1 MKHWLALGMGCLVS
15 AAAGAAEPTA
25 QSLLAQQRERS
36 GGERW
41 ESVAGLHWQGQIAAG
56 GLAGEISATEDLREG
71 RYRTLYQL
79 GPARGGDGWDGEQA
93 WTLHSDGAVVAIG
106 QTAVLQR
113 NRTDQWMSRRGYLAP
128 DLLGAQA
135 GPVTQVTVDGE
146 VWQRFTLTPVDGAP
160 VEFGFA
166 ADGWLRELRSQ
177 IEGRTITT
185 RLEDYRAVAGLQ
197 LPFRLVVDEGD
208 PRLLSEVQWAE
219 VSVLDDDKLA
229 AQDLAAPTA
238 SIDFRFTDGQPV
250 DLPFELINNHIYVQV
265 EVNGQPLRLL
275 FDTGGVNLLTPKAA
289 ERLGLSSSGQLAA
302 RGVGEKAQDVGFAQA
317 EQLRI
322 GTFELDQ
329 PLFYVIDLGPM
340 MGVEGME
347 FDGLVGFEVFK
358 RAIVQIDYPARRLRL
373 YPEGSA
379 QASGHTL
386 PFVLDE
392 RIPVIEGQ
400 LDGLPLRI
408 SIDTGSRA
416 ALTVHSPFARR
427 QQLEQQKALAAP
439 AINGWGVGG
448 GLTSQAFRI
457 DRLQLGAIAI
467 DGVTADMYLGDKGA
481 FANNE
486 TDANLGSGLLK
497 AFVATFDYA
506 RQSLTLAPGPDGY
519 QDDGYDRIGAWLNL
533 ADDDTLAVA
542 AVTADGPADQAGLKP
557 GDHITA
563 LADQPV
569 GSRSLADWRAW
580 SRQLA
585 PGVAVQLVLAD
596 GRSLSVVPRVLIP
609 AR

>member
-1 MKHWLALGMGCLVS
+1 MTVRITPI
-15 AAAGAAEPTA
+15 E
-25 QSLLAQQRERS
+25 
-36 GGERW
+36 
-41 ESVAGLHWQGQIAAG
+41 
-56 GLAGEISATEDLREG
+56 
-71 RYRTLYQL
+71 
-79 GPARGGDGWDGEQA
+79 
-93 WTLHSDGAVVAIG
+93 
-106 QTAVLQR
+106 
-113 NRTDQWMSRRGYLAP
+113 SRR
-128 DLLGAQA
+128 
-135 GPVTQVTVDGE
+135 
-146 VWQRFTLTPVDGAP
+146 VW
-160 VEFGFA
+160 
-166 ADGWLRELRSQ
+166 SS
-177 IEGRTITT
+177 TT
-185 RLEDYRAVAGLQ
+185 CRN
-197 LPFRLVVDEGD
+197 
-208 PRLLSEVQWAE
+208 S
-219 VSVLDDDKLA
+219 
-229 AQDLAAPTA
+229 APTA
-238 SIDFRFTDGQPV
+238 
-250 DLPFELINNHIYVQV
+250 
-265 EVNGQPLRLL
+265 
-275 FDTGGVNLLTPKAA
+275 TPGST
-289 ERLGLSSSGQLAA
+289 LGSSRRSSGQLAA

-317 EQLRI
+317 DQLRI

-379 QASGHTL
+379 PASGHIL

-427 QQLEQQKALAAP
+427 QRLEQQKALAAP

-481 FANNE
+481 FANDE

-506 RQSLTLAPGPDGY
+506 RQTLTLAPGPDDY

-533 ADDDTLAVA
+533 ADDDTLEVA

-580 SRQLA
+580 SRQLP
-585 PGVAVQLVLAD
+585 PGESTRLTLAD
-596 GRSLSVVPRVLIP
+596 GRTLSVVPRVLIP
-609 AR
+609 ED